1 MAKTF
6 DMKDRCV
13 SPAWGREPEQRSKAT
28 GGGPSPLDPMGAA
41 IPGYCAPAAQ
51 SPGDCPER
59 DCDYA
64 PLSRKGEKTG
74 KKLPGQ
80 KLL

>member
-41 IPGYCAPAAQ
+41 IPG
-51 SPGDCPER
+51 
-59 DCDYA
+59 
-64 PLSRKGEKTG
+64 
-74 KKLPGQ
+74 
-80 KLL
+80 